1 MSGFAA
7 SDVPAQDGKT
17 FLVTGA
23 NAGIGFET
31 AKVLAAR
38 GARVLLGCRD
48 RDRAE
53 AAMQRIGAAVNGA
66 DLTWIALDQADL
78 ASVRRAA
85 EAAAK
90 EPRLDVLINN
100 AGVMIP
106 PLTRTADGFELQ
118 LGVNHLGTFALTGL
132 LLGKLAEGPAP
143 RVVITGSIAHR
154 GAKMAWDDLGA
165 ERGYNRSAR
174 YGQSKL
180 ANLLFLFEL
189 NRRLR
194 AAGSPIAAI
203 GCHPGVSA
211 TELVRHMPAMM
222 QLAAPLVRP
231 LLNPPVAA
239 AWPTLQAACDPAAQ
253 GGEYY
258 GPRYLGEVRGPSGP
272 AARQRNAT
280 DPAAA
285 RELWTRS
292 EALTGVDPGL
302 APA

>member
-1 MSGFAA
+1 MSGFTA
-7 SDVPAQDGKT
+7 SDVGSQDGKC

-48 RDRAE
+48 QCRAE
-53 AAMQRIGAAVNGA
+53 AAMQRIGAEVKDA
-66 DLTWIALDQADL
+66 DLKWVALDQADL
-78 ASVRRAA
+78 TSVRRAA
-85 EAAAK
+85 EAVAK
-90 EPRLDVLINN
+90 EPRLDVLVNN

-118 LGVNHLGTFALTGL
+118 LGVNHFGTFALTGL
-132 LLGKLAEGPAP
+132 LLDKLGEAPAP
-143 RVVITGSIAHR
+143 RVVVTGSLAHR
-154 GAKMAWDDLGA
+154 GAKIAWDDLGA

-189 NRRLR
+189 DRRLR
-194 AAGSPIAAI
+194 AAGSPIKAI

-211 TELVRHMPAMM
+211 TELVRHMPVLM

-231 LLNPPVAA
+231 LLNPPAAA

-253 GGEYY
+253 GGDYF
-258 GPRYLGEVRGPSGP
+258 GPIYLGEVRGPSGP

-280 DPAAA
+280 NPAAA
-285 RELWTRS
+285 LELWNRS
-292 EALTGVDPGL
+292 AALTGVEPGL
-302 APA
+302 AAA